1 MNKRILKGLYIF
13 IGIFLSLFLLNG
25 CKEKKT
31 EPSDLKPDTV
41 TCKKINLMPGSYD
54 VYVFSSNEII
64 HYDFTSYWYDH
75 AYDYFTDPL
84 PEESEYTKEIYS
96 IEDYEWEEIVNIL
109 NEKNFDTFPEDFS
122 AEEEILDGGAYYI
135 EVLSGQNRYFSGGYC
150 VDYGK
155 DPKRKSYVEIE
166 NVLNKVI
173 SAAHQ
178 RYKENYVYVP
188 EPISRSY
195 FETLDINKGYYSICE
210 EIGDSHKTEFLSGNL
225 WKVWNLDDGSQAWV
239 MFDEYDIY
247 DDDIKEK
254 KIKSLRIVDDE
265 GFLIL
270 YNSVDEKYVDTEA
283 KYIFLDK
290 KEYSKEETNF
300 FDFLSLIAYSEM
312 SITDTEKLNRI
323 KDYLIVTYDGEKYDV
338 SESDFKKGVS
348 KRMKESDVSSFY
360 KNILN
365 EEYTSRSYG
374 DTSED
379 YGIISNN
386 GYFCSASNVDFPY
399 KCRIEE
405 VSKKGD
411 DIFVEAQIED
421 KRLGVSSIASVVL
434 YLTPSD
440 SKYGYD
446 IVDIK
451 CYDLNHNFDNTDKY
465 MYELT
470 SLDYFEKID
479 NSYDLERINK
489 ELDYYV
495 DRYNI
500 SAVDWYVWNIDENKF
515 LVSFDSDGKVKQV
528 RKRIGKMYTIL
539 YDSTD
544 ENLAN
549 PDVFYNMNAN

>member
-1 MNKRILKGLYIF
+1 
-13 IGIFLSLFLLNG
+13 
-25 CKEKKT
+25 
-31 EPSDLKPDTV
+31 
-41 TCKKINLMPGSYD
+41 
-54 VYVFSSNEII
+54 
-64 HYDFTSYWYDH
+64 
-75 AYDYFTDPL
+75 
-84 PEESEYTKEIYS
+84 
-96 IEDYEWEEIVNIL
+96 
-109 NEKNFDTFPEDFS
+109 
-122 AEEEILDGGAYYI
+122 
-135 EVLSGQNRYFSGGYC
+135 
-150 VDYGK
+150 
-155 DPKRKSYVEIE
+155 
-166 NVLNKVI
+166 
-173 SAAHQ
+173 
-178 RYKENYVYVP
+178 
-188 EPISRSY
+188 
-195 FETLDINKGYYSICE
+195 
-210 EIGDSHKTEFLSGNL
+210 
-225 WKVWNLDDGSQAWV
+225 
-239 MFDEYDIY
+239 
-247 DDDIKEK
+247 
-254 KIKSLRIVDDE
+254 
-265 GFLIL
+265 
-270 YNSVDEKYVDTEA
+270 
-283 KYIFLDK
+283 
-290 KEYSKEETNF
+290 
-300 FDFLSLIAYSEM
+300 
-312 SITDTEKLNRI
+312 
-323 KDYLIVTYDGEKYDV
+323 
-338 SESDFKKGVS
+338 
-348 KRMKESDVSSFY
+348 MKESDVSSFY

-421 KRLGVSSIASVVL
+421 KRLGVSSIASIVL

-451 CYDLNHNFDNTDKY
+451 CYDLNHNFVNTDKY

-489 ELDYYV
+489 ELDYYR